1 MVPFMYEII
10 LQCLTQNLEG
20 FAEKLSKTLTT
31 KKDASD
37 LAIGVKEG
45 TDEMG
50 RNIMTMLME
59 TMDEVIKNEPGR
71 SDRFEVVHANNP
83 NTLLC
88 CLGSFSYNR
97 TYYRDKK
104 TGEYVYLCDRQFGIE
119 PKEKT
124 MEDSK
129 ALALEEA
136 LETSYRKGG
145 LNASVKETL
154 SKGSIKNLIHGL
166 VVDMPRVE
174 VKDKKKVKT
183 LHINADEDHVAAQF
197 WKVKG
202 DLKKSDDGRK
212 INTIMP
218 KLVYVYEGTE
228 RESPTSKRWRIVNP
242 HYFSG
247 LYEGVQNQDLWLEV
261 ADYIDTH
268 YDMDYLETVY
278 LCGDGA
284 NWIKQGLSWINKSR
298 FVLDKFHLKKYLQKS
313 VAHMG
318 EQADIM
324 KQMIEDEFSFED
336 KVAINDIY
344 KKLKDYAESDNK
356 REEIEAARRYIINN
370 WNGITIYNTRGH
382 EITGCSAEGH
392 VSHVLSSRMSSR
404 PLGWSKK
411 GADNISRLRAFAWN
425 GGNIYDLLMY
435 RKYKEKHEEM
445 DVERDTIVKR
455 ARERMAKRDTSINHS
470 IGAINS
476 GKVNW
481 LHEMMKGIRGI
492 CG

>member
-1 MVPFMYEII
+1 MYDII
-10 LQCLTQNLEG
+10 LQCLTNNLEG
-20 FAEKLSKTLTT
+20 FAKNISDTLST
-31 KKDASD
+31 KRDASD
-37 LAIGVKEG
+37 LAIGVKKG

-59 TMDEVIKNEPGR
+59 TMDEVIRNEPGR
-71 SDRFEVVHANNP
+71 SDRYEIVHANNP

-97 TYYRDKK
+97 TYYKDKK
-104 TGEYVYLCDRQFGIE
+104 TGEYVYLSDLQFGIE
-119 PKEKT
+119 PRAKT

-136 LETSYRKGG
+136 VESSYRKGG
-145 LNASVKETL
+145 LRASVNENL
-154 SKGSIKNLIHGL
+154 SKASVKNLIHGL
-166 VVDMPRVE
+166 VVDMPKPE
-174 VKDKKKVKT
+174 VKEKKKVRI

-197 WKVKG
+197 WKEKG
-202 DLKKSDDGRK
+202 DLRQNENGRK
-212 INTIMP
+212 SNTIMP
-218 KLVYVYEGTE
+218 KLVYVYEGVE
-228 RESPTSKRWRIVNP
+228 RESPKSKRWKLVNT

-247 LYEGVQNQDLWLEV
+247 LYEGERNTDLWLEV

-284 NWIKQGLSWINKSR
+284 NWIKQGLSWINKSM
-298 FVLDKFHLKKYLQKS
+298 FVLDKYHLGKYLVKS

-318 EQADIM
+318 EQAGIM

-336 KVAINDIY
+336 KVAINEIY
-344 KKLKDYAESDNK
+344 EKLIDFAESDSK
-356 REEIEAARRYIINN
+356 KEEIEKARRYIMNN
-370 WNGITIYNTRGH
+370 WGGIIIYNTRGH

-392 VSHVLSSRMSSR
+392 VSHLLSSRMSSR

-411 GADNISRLRAFAWN
+411 GADNIAKLRAFVWN

-435 RKYKEKHEEM
+435 RKYKERQE
-445 DVERDTIVKR
+445 ERDEERDAIVKSAR
-455 ARERMAKRDTSINHS
+455 ARISKYNDSMSHS
-470 IGAINS
+470 VGAIES
-476 GKVNW
+476 GKVGT
-481 LHEMMKGIRGI
+481 LYEIMKSIRGY

>member
-1 MVPFMYEII
+1 MYQII

-20 FAEKLSKTLTT
+20 FAKKLADTLIT

-50 RNIMTMLME
+50 RNIMSLMME
-59 TMDEVIKNEPGR
+59 TMDEVIKKEPGR
-71 SDRFEVVHANNP
+71 SDRYEIVQVENP

-88 CLGSFSYNR
+88 CLGSFSYKR

-104 TGEYVYLCDRQFGIE
+104 TGEYVYLADRQFGIE
-119 PKEKT
+119 PKTKT

-129 ALALEEA
+129 AQSLKEA
-136 LETSYRKGG
+136 IESSYRKGG
-145 LNASVKETL
+145 LCASVSESL

-166 VVDMPRVE
+166 AVEMPKPE
-174 VKDKKKVKT
+174 IKEKKKVRI
-183 LHINADEDHVAAQF
+183 LHINADEDHVSAQF
-197 WKVKG
+197 WKTKG
-202 DLKKSDDGRK
+202 DLNKNEDGSK
-212 INTIMP
+212 NNTIMP
-218 KLVYVYEGTE
+218 KLVYVHEGTE
-228 RESPTSKRWRIVNP
+228 RESPASKRWKLVNAY
-242 HYFSG
+242 YFSG
-247 LYEGVQNQDLWLEV
+247 LYEGEKNTDLWLEV

-268 YDMDYLETVY
+268 YDTEYLETVY

-298 FVLDKFHLKKYLQKS
+298 FVLDKFHLKKYIQKS

-318 EQADIM
+318 EQAETM

-336 KVAINDIY
+336 KAAINEIY
-344 KKLKDYAESDNK
+344 RRLGEFAESDNK
-356 REEIEAARRYIINN
+356 KEEIEKARRYIMNN
-370 WNGITIYNTRGH
+370 WAGITIYNDRGH

-392 VSHVLSSRMSSR
+392 VSHILSSRMSSR

-411 GADNISRLRAFAWN
+411 GADNMARLRAFVWN
-425 GGNIYDLLMY
+425 GENIYDLIMY
-435 RKYKEKHEEM
+435 RKYKEMKDERDE
-445 DVERDTIVKR
+445 ERDTIVRR
-455 ARERMAKRDTSINHS
+455 ARSSIAKYNDSIVHG
-470 IGAINS
+470 IGAIES
-476 GKVNW
+476 GRVNW
-481 LHEMMKGIRGI
+481 LYEMMKGIRGF

>member
-1 MVPFMYEII
+1 MYEII
-10 LQCLTQNLEG
+10 LQCLTKNLEG
-20 FAEKLSKTLTT
+20 FVKKLTDTIIT

-71 SDRFEVVHANNP
+71 SDRYEVVHTDNP

-88 CLGSFSYNR
+88 CLGSFSYKR

-104 TGEYVYLCDRQFGIE
+104 TGEYVYLSDHQFGIK
-119 PKEKT
+119 PKTKT

-129 ALALEEA
+129 ALALKEA
-136 LETSYRKGG
+136 VESSYRKGG
-145 LNASVKETL
+145 LCASVTDSL

-166 VVDMPRVE
+166 VVDMPQPE
-174 VKDKKKVKT
+174 IKEKKKVKI

-197 WKVKG
+197 WNVKG
-202 DLKKSDDGRK
+202 DLKQNEDGTK
-212 INTIMP
+212 NNTIMP

-228 RESPTSKRWRIVNP
+228 RESPVSKRWKLVNP

-247 LYEGVQNQDLWLEV
+247 LYEREHNTDLWLEV
-261 ADYIDTH
+261 ANYIDTH
-268 YDMDYLETVY
+268 YDMDFLETVY

-284 NWIKQGLSWINKSR
+284 NWIKQGISWISKSQ
-298 FVLDKFHLKKYLQKS
+298 FVLDKFHLKKYIHKS
-313 VAHMG
+313 VTHMG
-318 EQADIM
+318 DQAEIM
-324 KQMIEDEFSFED
+324 KQMIEDELSFED
-336 KVAINDIY
+336 KSAINEIY
-344 KKLKDYAESDNK
+344 RKLIDFAESESK
-356 REEIEAARRYIINN
+356 KEEVEKARKYIMNN
-370 WNGITIYNTRGH
+370 WKGITIYNTRGN

-392 VSHVLSSRMSSR
+392 VSHILSSRMSSR

-411 GADNISRLRAFAWN
+411 GADNMAKLRVFAWN

-435 RKYKEKHEEM
+435 RKYKERQEER
-445 DVERDTIVKR
+445 DEERDTIVKR
-455 ARERMAKRDTSINHS
+455 ARTRIAKSNNSNNHTL
-470 IGAINS
+470 GAIET
-476 GKVNW
+476 GRVNW
-481 LHEMMKGIRGI
+481 LYEMMKGIRGT

>member
-1 MVPFMYEII
+1 MYNII
-10 LQCLTQNLEG
+10 LQCLTKNLEG
-20 FAEKLSKTLTT
+20 FAKNISDTLST
-31 KKDASD
+31 KRDASD
-37 LAIGVKEG
+37 LAIGVKKG

-59 TMDEVIKNEPGR
+59 TMDEVIRNEPGR
-71 SDRFEVVHANNP
+71 SDRYEIVHANNP

-104 TGEYVYLCDRQFGIE
+104 TGKYVYLSDLQFGIE
-119 PKEKT
+119 PRAKT

-136 LETSYRKGG
+136 VESSYRKGG
-145 LNASVKETL
+145 LHASANESL
-154 SKGSIKNLIHGL
+154 SKASIKNLIHGL
-166 VVDMPRVE
+166 VVDMPKPE
-174 VKDKKKVKT
+174 VKEKKKVKV

-197 WKVKG
+197 WKEKG
-202 DLKKSDDGRK
+202 DLKQNEAGIKS
-212 INTIMP
+212 NTIMP
-218 KLVYVYEGTE
+218 KLVYVYEGVE
-228 RESPTSKRWRIVNP
+228 RESPKSKRRKLINT

-247 LYEGVQNQDLWLEV
+247 LYEGERNTDLWLEV

-284 NWIKQGLSWINKSR
+284 NWIKQGLSWINKSV
-298 FVLDKFHLKKYLQKS
+298 FVLDKYHLGKYLVKS

-318 EQADIM
+318 EQAKTT
-324 KQMIEDEFSFED
+324 KQMIEDEISFED
-336 KVAINDIY
+336 KAAINEIY
-344 KKLKDYAESDNK
+344 KKLIEFAESDRK
-356 REEIEAARRYIINN
+356 KEEIEQARRYIMNN
-370 WNGITIYNTRGH
+370 WSGIIIYNIRGH

-411 GADNISRLRAFAWN
+411 GAENMAKLRAFAWN

-435 RKYKEKHEEM
+435 RKYKERQEER
-445 DVERDTIVKR
+445 DEERDTIVKR
-455 ARERMAKRDTSINHS
+455 ARARMSKYNDSMSHS
-470 IGAINS
+470 VGAIET
-476 GKVNW
+476 GKVGT
-481 LHEMMKGIRGI
+481 LYEMMKSIRGY

>member
-1 MVPFMYEII
+1 MYDII
-10 LQCLTQNLEG
+10 LQCLSKNLEG
-20 FAEKLSKTLTT
+20 FAKNISDTLST
-31 KKDASD
+31 KRDASD
-37 LAIGVKEG
+37 LAIGVKKG

-59 TMDEVIKNEPGR
+59 TMDEVIRNEPGR
-71 SDRFEVVHANNP
+71 SDRYEIVHANNP

-97 TYYRDKK
+97 TYYKDKK
-104 TGEYVYLCDRQFGIE
+104 TSEYVYLSDLQFGIK
-119 PKEKT
+119 PRAKT

-136 LETSYRKGG
+136 VESSYRKGG
-145 LNASVKETL
+145 LRASVNENL
-154 SKGSIKNLIHGL
+154 SKASIKNLIHGL
-166 VVDMPRVE
+166 VVDMPKPE
-174 VKDKKKVKT
+174 VKEKKKVRI

-197 WKVKG
+197 WKEKG
-202 DLKKSDDGRK
+202 DLKQNENGRK
-212 INTIMP
+212 SNTIMP
-218 KLVYVYEGTE
+218 KLVYVYEGVE
-228 RESPTSKRWRIVNP
+228 RESPKSKRWKLVNT

-247 LYEGVQNQDLWLEV
+247 LYEGERNTDLWLEV

-284 NWIKQGLSWINKSR
+284 NWIKQGLSWINKSM
-298 FVLDKFHLKKYLQKS
+298 FVLDKYHLGKYLVKS

-318 EQADIM
+318 EQAGIM

-336 KVAINDIY
+336 KVAINEIY
-344 KKLKDYAESDNK
+344 EKLIDFAESDSK
-356 REEIEAARRYIINN
+356 KEEIEKARRYIMNN
-370 WNGITIYNTRGH
+370 WGGIIIYNTRGH

-392 VSHVLSSRMSSR
+392 VSHLLSSRMSSR

-411 GADNISRLRAFAWN
+411 GADNIAKLRAFVWN

-435 RKYKEKHEEM
+435 RKYKERQE
-445 DVERDTIVKR
+445 ERDEERDAIVKSAR
-455 ARERMAKRDTSINHS
+455 ARISKYNDSMSHS
-470 IGAINS
+470 VGAIES
-476 GKVNW
+476 GKVGT
-481 LHEMMKGIRGI
+481 LYEIMKSIRGY

>member
-1 MVPFMYEII
+1 MYEII
-10 LQCLTQNLEG
+10 LQCLTKNLEG
-20 FAEKLSKTLTT
+20 FAEKLNNTLIT

-45 TDEMG
+45 TDEIG

-71 SDRFEVVHANNP
+71 SDRYEVVHASNP

-88 CLGSFSYNR
+88 CLGSFSYKR
-97 TYYRDKK
+97 TYYRDRK
-104 TGEYVYLCDRQFGIE
+104 TGEYVYLSDRQFGIE
-119 PKEKT
+119 PKAKT

-136 LETSYRKGG
+136 VESSYRKGG
-145 LNASVKETL
+145 LCASVTDSL
-154 SKGSIKNLIHGL
+154 SKGSMKNLIHGL
-166 VVDMPRVE
+166 VVDMPKPE
-174 VKDKKKVKT
+174 VKDKKKVRI

-197 WKVKG
+197 WNVKG
-202 DLKKSDDGRK
+202 DLKKNKDGIK
-212 INTIMP
+212 SNTIMP
-218 KLVYVYEGTE
+218 KLVYVHEGTE
-228 RESPTSKRWRIVNP
+228 KESPVSKRWKLVNP

-247 LYEGVQNQDLWLEV
+247 LYERERNTDLWLEV

-284 NWIKQGLSWINKSR
+284 NWIKQGLSWISKSV
-298 FVLDKFHLKKYLQKS
+298 FVLDKFHLKKYIHKS
-313 VAHMG
+313 VIHMG
-318 EQADIM
+318 EQAEIM
-324 KQMIEDEFSFED
+324 KQMIEDELSFEN
-336 KVAINDIY
+336 KAVINEIY
-344 KKLKDYAESDNK
+344 KKLIDLAASDGK
-356 REEIEAARRYIINN
+356 KEEVEQARKYIMNN

-392 VSHVLSSRMSSR
+392 VSHILSSRMSSR

-411 GADNISRLRAFAWN
+411 GADNMARLRAFAWN

-435 RKYKEKHEEM
+435 RKYKEQQEER
-445 DVERDTIVKR
+445 DEERDTIVKR
-455 ARERMAKRDTSINHS
+455 ARDRIAQSDISFNHS
-470 IGAINS
+470 LGVIDS
-476 GKVNW
+476 GRVNW
-481 LHEMMKGIRGI
+481 LYETMKGIRGT

>member
-1 MVPFMYEII
+1 MYEII
-10 LQCLTQNLEG
+10 LQCLTKNLEG
-20 FAEKLSKTLTT
+20 FAEKLSKTLIT

-50 RNIMTMLME
+50 RNIMSMLLE

-71 SDRFEVVHANNP
+71 SDRYEVVHADNP

-104 TGEYVYLCDRQFGIE
+104 TGEYIYLCDRQFGIQS
-119 PKEKT
+119 KDKT
-124 MEDSK
+124 MEDAK

-136 LETSYRKGG
+136 IETSYRKGG

-166 VVDMPRVE
+166 VVDMPLPE
-174 VKDKKKVKT
+174 VKEKKKVKI

-197 WKVKG
+197 WKAKG
-202 DLKKSDDGRK
+202 DLKKSEDGRK
-212 INTIMP
+212 INTIIP

-228 RESPTSKRWRIVNP
+228 RESPASKRWKLINT

-247 LYEGVQNQDLWLEV
+247 LYEGEENQNLWLKV

-284 NWIKQGLSWINKSR
+284 SWIKQGLSWINKSM
-298 FVLDKFHLKKYLQKS
+298 FVLDKFHLKKYIHKS
-313 VAHMG
+313 VVHM
-318 EQADIM
+318 ENQAEII
-324 KQMIEDEFSFED
+324 KQMIEDEFSFEN
-336 KVAINDIY
+336 KAAINEIY
-344 KKLKDYAESDNK
+344 KKLTDFAESDNK
-356 REEIEAARRYIINN
+356 KEEIEAARRYIINN
-370 WNGITIYNTRGH
+370 WNGIIIYNTRGH

-392 VSHVLSSRMSSR
+392 VSHVLSARMSSR

-411 GADNISRLRAFAWN
+411 GADNIARLRAFAWN

-435 RKYKEKHEEM
+435 RKYKEKQEEK
-445 DVERDTIVKR
+445 DEERDTIVKR
-455 ARERMAKRDTSINHS
+455 ARDRMVKRDTSINHS
-470 IGAINS
+470 LGVIEC
-476 GKVNW
+476 GKVNS
-481 LHEMMKGIRGI
+481 LYEMMKGIRGI

>member
-1 MVPFMYEII
+1 MYEII

-20 FAEKLSKTLTT
+20 FAEKISKTLTT

-50 RNIMTMLME
+50 RNIMTMLFE
-59 TMDEVIKNEPGR
+59 TMDDVIKNEPGR
-71 SDRFEVVHANNP
+71 SDRYEVVHAGNS

-88 CLGSFSYNR
+88 CLGSFSYKR

-104 TGEYVYLCDRQFGIE
+104 TGDYIYLCDQQFGIE
-119 PKEKT
+119 PKDKT
-124 MEDSK
+124 MVDSK
-129 ALALEEA
+129 AQVLEEA
-136 LETSYRKGG
+136 VETSYRKGG
-145 LNASVKETL
+145 LNASVQDSL
-154 SKGSIKNLIHGL
+154 SKGSVKNLIHGL
-166 VVDMPRVE
+166 VVEMPKPE
-174 VKDKKKVKT
+174 VKEKKKIKI

-197 WKVKG
+197 WNVKG
-202 DLKKSDDGRK
+202 DLKRNEDGRK
-212 INTIMP
+212 SNTIIS

-228 RESPTSKRWRIVNP
+228 RESPTSKRWKLINP

-247 LYEGVQNQDLWLEV
+247 LYEGERNQDLWLEV
-261 ADYIDTH
+261 ADYIDAH
-268 YDMDYLETVY
+268 YEMDYIETVY

-284 NWIKQGLSWINKSR
+284 NWIKQGLSWINKSV

-313 VAHMG
+313 VSHMG

-324 KQMIEDEFSFED
+324 KQMIEDELSFED

-344 KKLKDYAESDNK
+344 KQLKDFAESDNK
-356 REEIEAARRYIINN
+356 REEIEASRRYIINN
-370 WNGITIYNTRGH
+370 WNGITIYNTKRH

-411 GADNISRLRAFAWN
+411 GADNMARLRAFAWN
-425 GGNIYDLLMY
+425 GGNVYNLLMY
-435 RKYKEKHEEM
+435 RKYKEKQEER

-455 ARERMAKRDTSINHS
+455 ARDRIAKRNTSISHS
-470 IGAINS
+470 LGALDS

>member
-1 MVPFMYEII
+1 MYEII

-20 FAEKLSKTLTT
+20 FTEKLSNILKT

-37 LAIGVKEG
+37 LAIGVKDG

-71 SDRFEVVHANNP
+71 SDRYEVVHTNNP

-88 CLGSFSYNR
+88 CLGSFTYDR

-104 TGEYVYLCDRQFGIE
+104 TGEYIYLCDRQFGIE
-119 PKEKT
+119 PKAKT

-136 LETSYRKGG
+136 IETSYRKGG

-154 SKGSIKNLIHGL
+154 SKGSIKNLIHNL
-166 VVDMPRVE
+166 VVEMPRPE
-174 VKDKKKVKT
+174 IKEKKKVKI

-197 WKVKG
+197 WNVKG
-202 DLKKSDDGRK
+202 DLKKSEDGRK
-212 INTIMP
+212 SNTIIP
-218 KLVYVYEGTE
+218 KLVYVYEGIE
-228 RESPTSKRWRIVNP
+228 REHPTSKRWKLVEP

-247 LYEGVQNQDLWLEV
+247 LYEGEKNQDLWLEV

-284 NWIKQGLSWINKSR
+284 NWIKQGLSWINKSM

-313 VAHMG
+313 VAHM
-318 EQADIM
+318 EEHTETV

-336 KVAINDIY
+336 KVAINEIY
-344 KKLKDYAESDNK
+344 KKLKDFAESDSK
-356 REEIEAARRYIINN
+356 RDDIESARRYIMNN
-370 WNGITIYNTRGH
+370 WNGIVIYNTRGH

-411 GADNISRLRAFAWN
+411 GADRIARLRAFVWN

-435 RKYKEKHEEM
+435 RKYKEKQAERDE
-445 DVERDTIVKR
+445 ERDTIVKR
-455 ARERMAKRDTSINHS
+455 ARDRIAKRETSINHS
-470 IGAINS
+470 LGAING

>member
-1 MVPFMYEII
+1 MYDII
-10 LQCLTQNLEG
+10 LQCLTNNLEG
-20 FAEKLSKTLTT
+20 FAKNISDTLST
-31 KKDASD
+31 KRDASD
-37 LAIGVKEG
+37 LAIGVKKG

-59 TMDEVIKNEPGR
+59 TMDEVIRNEPGR
-71 SDRFEVVHANNP
+71 SDRYEIVHANNP

-97 TYYRDKK
+97 TYYKDKK
-104 TGEYVYLCDRQFGIE
+104 TSEYVYLSDLQFGIK
-119 PKEKT
+119 PRAKT

-136 LETSYRKGG
+136 VESSYRKGG
-145 LNASVKETL
+145 LRASVNENL
-154 SKGSIKNLIHGL
+154 SKASIKNLIHGL
-166 VVDMPRVE
+166 VVDMPKPE
-174 VKDKKKVKT
+174 VKEKKKVRI

-197 WKVKG
+197 WKEKG
-202 DLKKSDDGRK
+202 DLKQNEYGRK
-212 INTIMP
+212 SNTIMP
-218 KLVYVYEGTE
+218 KLVYVYEGVE
-228 RESPTSKRWRIVNP
+228 RESPKSKRWKLVNT

-247 LYEGVQNQDLWLEV
+247 LYEGERNTDLWLEV

-284 NWIKQGLSWINKSR
+284 NWIKQGLSWINKSM
-298 FVLDKFHLKKYLQKS
+298 FVLDKYHLGKYLVKS

-318 EQADIM
+318 EQAETV
-324 KQMIEDEFSFED
+324 KQMIEDEISFED
-336 KVAINDIY
+336 KAAINEIY
-344 KKLKDYAESDNK
+344 KKLIDFAESDRK
-356 REEIEAARRYIINN
+356 KEEIEQARKYIMNN
-370 WNGITIYNTRGH
+370 WGGIIIYNTRGH

-411 GADNISRLRAFAWN
+411 GADNIAKLRAFVWN

-435 RKYKEKHEEM
+435 RKYKERQE
-445 DVERDTIVKR
+445 ERDEERDAIVRSAR
-455 ARERMAKRDTSINHS
+455 ARISKYNDSMSHS
-470 IGAINS
+470 VGAIET
-476 GKVNW
+476 GKVGT
-481 LHEMMKGIRGI
+481 LYEMMKSIRGY

>member
-1 MVPFMYEII
+1 MYEII
-10 LQCLTQNLEG
+10 LQCLTKNLEG

-50 RNIMTMLME
+50 RNIMTILME

-71 SDRFEVVHANNP
+71 SDRYEVVHADNS

-88 CLGSFSYNR
+88 CLGSFSYHR

-104 TGEYVYLCDRQFGIE
+104 TGEYIYLCDHQFGIE

-124 MEDSK
+124 MEDAK
-129 ALALEEA
+129 ARALDEA
-136 LETSYRKGG
+136 VESSYRKGG

-166 VVDMPRVE
+166 VVEMPGPE
-174 VKDKKKVKT
+174 VKEKKRVKI

-197 WKVKG
+197 WNTKG
-202 DLKKSDDGRK
+202 DLKKNEDGTK
-212 INTIMP
+212 NNTIMP

-228 RESPTSKRWRIVNP
+228 KESPTSKRWKLVNP

-247 LYEGVQNQDLWLEV
+247 LYEGEHNTDLWLEV
-261 ADYIDTH
+261 AEYIDTH
-268 YDMDYLETVY
+268 YDTEYLETVY
-278 LCGDGA
+278 LCGDGG
-284 NWIKQGLSWINKSR
+284 NWIKQGLSWIDKSL
-298 FVLDKFHLKKYLQKS
+298 FVLDKYHLKKYLEKS
-313 VAHMG
+313 VVHMG
-318 EQADIM
+318 EQAGIM

-336 KVAINDIY
+336 KKAINEIY
-344 KKLKDYAESDNK
+344 QKLKDYADSDCK
-356 REEIEAARRYIINN
+356 KEEIEGARRYIMNN
-370 WNGITIYNTRGH
+370 WTGIIIYNTRGH

-411 GADNISRLRAFAWN
+411 GADNMAKLRAFAWN

-435 RKYKEKHEEM
+435 RKYREQQEER
-445 DVERDTIVKR
+445 DEEIDTIVKS
-455 ARERMAKRDTSINHS
+455 ARTRLAKSNNCIDHS
-470 IGAINS
+470 LAAIET
-476 GKVNW
+476 GRVNW
-481 LHEMMKGIRGI
+481 LYGMMKGIRGI

>member
-1 MVPFMYEII
+1 MPFMYEII
-10 LQCLTQNLEG
+10 LQCLTKNLEG
-20 FAEKLSKTLTT
+20 FVKKLENTLTT

-71 SDRFEVVHANNP
+71 SDRYEVVHTENP

-88 CLGSFSYNR
+88 CLGSFSYKR

-104 TGEYVYLCDRQFGIE
+104 TGEYIYLSDRQFGIE
-119 PKEKT
+119 PKAKT

-129 ALALEEA
+129 ALALKEA
-136 LETSYRKGG
+136 VESSYRKGG
-145 LNASVKETL
+145 LSASVTESL
-154 SKGSIKNLIHGL
+154 SKASIKNLIHGL
-166 VVDMPRVE
+166 VVEMPKPK
-174 VKDKKKVKT
+174 VKEKKKVKI

-197 WKVKG
+197 WNVKG
-202 DLKKSDDGRK
+202 DLKKNENGIKS
-212 INTIMP
+212 NTIMP
-218 KLVYVYEGTE
+218 KLVYVHEGTE
-228 RESPTSKRWRIVNP
+228 RESPASKRWKLINP
-242 HYFSG
+242 YYFSG
-247 LYEGVQNQDLWLEV
+247 LYERDKNTELWLEV

-268 YDMDYLETVY
+268 YDTEYLETVY

-284 NWIKQGLSWINKSR
+284 NWIKQGLSWIDKSL

-313 VAHMG
+313 VVHMG
-318 EQADIM
+318 EQAEVM
-324 KQMIEDEFSFED
+324 KQMIEDEISFED
-336 KVAINDIY
+336 KNAINEIY
-344 KKLKDYAESDNK
+344 RKLIGFAESDSK
-356 REEIEAARRYIINN
+356 KEEVEQARKYIINN
-370 WNGITIYNTRGH
+370 WKGIIIYNTKGH

-392 VSHVLSSRMSSR
+392 VSHILSARMSSR

-411 GADNISRLRAFAWN
+411 GADNMARLRAFAWN

-435 RKYKEKHEEM
+435 RKCKERQEEQ
-445 DVERDTIVKR
+445 DEERDTIVKR
-455 ARERMAKRDTSINHS
+455 ARERMSKYNDSMNHS
-470 IGAINS
+470 LESIDV
-476 GKVNW
+476 GKVGI
-481 LHEMMKGIRGI
+481 LYKTMKGIRGH

>member
-1 MVPFMYEII
+1 MPFMYNII
-10 LQCLTQNLEG
+10 LQCLTKNLEG
-20 FAEKLSKTLTT
+20 FAKNISDTLST
-31 KKDASD
+31 KRDASD
-37 LAIGVKEG
+37 LAIGVKKG

-59 TMDEVIKNEPGR
+59 TMDEVIRNEPGR
-71 SDRFEVVHANNP
+71 SDRYEIVHANNP

-104 TGEYVYLCDRQFGIE
+104 TGEYVYLSDLQFGIE
-119 PKEKT
+119 PRAKT

-136 LETSYRKGG
+136 VESSYRKGG
-145 LNASVKETL
+145 LRASANESL
-154 SKGSIKNLIHGL
+154 SKASIKNLIHGL
-166 VVDMPRVE
+166 VVDMPKPE
-174 VKDKKKVKT
+174 VKEKKKVKV

-197 WKVKG
+197 WKEKG
-202 DLKKSDDGRK
+202 DLKQNEAGIKS
-212 INTIMP
+212 NTIMP
-218 KLVYVYEGTE
+218 KLVYVYEGVE
-228 RESPTSKRWRIVNP
+228 RESPKSKRWKLINT

-247 LYEGVQNQDLWLEV
+247 LYEGERNTDLWLEV

-284 NWIKQGLSWINKSR
+284 NWIKQGLSWINKSV
-298 FVLDKFHLKKYLQKS
+298 FVLDKYHLGKYLVKS
-313 VAHMG
+313 VVHMG
-318 EQADIM
+318 EQAETV

-336 KVAINDIY
+336 KEAINEIY
-344 KKLKDYAESDNK
+344 GKLIDFAESDRK
-356 REEIEAARRYIINN
+356 KEEIEQARRYIMNN
-370 WNGITIYNTRGH
+370 WKGITIYNTRGH

-411 GADNISRLRAFAWN
+411 GAENMAKLRAFAWN

-435 RKYKEKHEEM
+435 RKYKERQEER
-445 DVERDTIVKR
+445 DEERDTIVKR
-455 ARERMAKRDTSINHS
+455 ARARMSKYNDSMSHS
-470 IGAINS
+470 VGAIET
-476 GKVNW
+476 GKVGT
-481 LHEMMKGIRGI
+481 LYEMMKSIRGY

>member
-1 MVPFMYEII
+1 MYQII
-10 LQCLTQNLEG
+10 LQCLTKNLEG
-20 FAEKLSKTLTT
+20 FAKKLSNTLTT
-31 KKDASD
+31 KRDASD

-71 SDRFEVVHANNP
+71 SDRYEIVHANNP

-97 TYYRDKK
+97 TYYKDKK
-104 TGEYVYLCDRQFGIE
+104 TGEYVYLSDLQFGIE
-119 PKEKT
+119 PRAKT

-129 ALALEEA
+129 AQALEEA
-136 LETSYRKGG
+136 VESSYRKGG
-145 LNASVKETL
+145 LRASVTESL
-154 SKGSIKNLIHGL
+154 SKASMKNLIHGL
-166 VVDMPRVE
+166 VVDMPKPE
-174 VKDKKKVKT
+174 VKEKKKVRI

-197 WKVKG
+197 WKTKG
-202 DLKKSDDGRK
+202 DLKKNEGGIKS
-212 INTIMP
+212 NTITP
-218 KLVYVYEGTE
+218 KLVYVYEGVE
-228 RESPTSKRWRIVNP
+228 RESPKSKRWKLVNT

-247 LYEGVQNQDLWLEV
+247 LYERERNTDLWLEV

-284 NWIKQGLSWINKSR
+284 NWIKQGLSWINKSI
-298 FVLDKFHLKKYLQKS
+298 FVLDKFHLGKYLTKS
-313 VAHMG
+313 VSIMG
-318 EQADIM
+318 DQDETM
-324 KQMIEDEFSFED
+324 RQMIEDEFSFEN
-336 KVAINDIY
+336 KAAVNEIY
-344 KKLKDYAESDNK
+344 RKLIEMAESDSK
-356 REEIEAARRYIINN
+356 KAGIEQARRYIMNN
-370 WNGITIYNTRGH
+370 WEGITIYNTRGH

-411 GADNISRLRAFAWN
+411 GADNIARLRAFAWN

-435 RKYKEKHEEM
+435 RKYKERQEEH
-445 DVERDTIVKR
+445 DEERDTIVKR
-455 ARERMAKRDTSINHS
+455 ARARITKHNDSMCHS
-470 IGAINS
+470 LGTIES
-476 GKVNW
+476 GKVGY
-481 LHEMMKGIRGI
+481 LYETMKNIRGY